1 MGLDKKSLD
10 KIKHEV
16 RKEISLWVGDK
27 EKLTAEFVKERAKLF
42 FDRMREQ
49 EKYLEVT
56 EADQNKII
64 ASLCSDYLGLGPIQ
78 TLMDDAEIT
87 EIMVNGP
94 DTIYIEKNGKKTKS
108 DIKFENEGHLRYI
121 VEKMI
126 SPTGKR
132 VDESYPYVDFA
143 LLDGSRVN
151 VILPPLSVGGATVTI
166 RKFLKTIEQVEDLV
180 KLGTIDERMAEFFVA
195 CVKARM
201 DILFSGATG
210 SGKTTTLEVL
220 SSYIEPQERIITIE
234 DALELTLRQEHVVR
248 LLTRAPNIEG
258 KGEVTPRDLFCNT
271 LRMRPMRIIL
281 GEIRGEEAM
290 DYLQALNS
298 GHRGSLAVIHASSP
312 SDALTRLETTA
323 LYASLN
329 LPAWAIREQISSGL
343 ELIIQHEQLIDG
355 TRKIT
360 YVTEVGRF
368 KDNQIA
374 LNDIFRYEVDEVTDD
389 FKVKGSFKACG
400 TPSFLP
406 LLAKK
411 GVKINPNIFKP
422 D

>member
-1 MGLDKKSLD
+1 MDLD
-10 KIKHEV
+10 KIKHEI
-16 RKEISLWVGDK
+16 RKEISLWIGDK
-27 EKLTAEFVKERAKLF
+27 EELTSDFVKERARLF
-42 FDRMREQ
+42 FVQAQEQ
-49 EKYLEVT
+49 EKYTDLSD
-56 EADQNKII
+56 ADKEKII
-64 ASLCSDYLGLGPIQ
+64 KSLCSDYLGLGPIQ
-78 TLMDDAEIT
+78 ELMDDENIT
-87 EIMVNGP
+87 EIMINGP
-94 DTIYIEKNGKKTKS
+94 ETVYIERGGKKSDTK
-108 DIKFENEGHLRYI
+108 IKFENEGHLRYI

-126 SPTGKR
+126 RPTGRR

-166 RKFLKTIEQVEDLV
+166 RKFLRSIEVVDDLIR
-180 KLGTIDERMAEFFVA
+180 LGTIDERMSKFFVA
-195 CVKARM
+195 CIKAR
-201 DILFSGATG
+201 INIIFSGATG

-220 SSYIEPQERIITIE
+220 SSYIDSQERIITIE
-234 DALELTLRQEHVVR
+234 DALELSLRQEHLVR
-248 LLTRAPNIEG
+248 LLTRPPNIEG

-312 SDALTRLETTA
+312 ADTITRLETTA

-329 LPAWAIREQISSGL
+329 LPTWAIRQQISSGL
-343 ELIIQHEQLIDG
+343 NLIVQHEQLIDG

-360 YVTEVGRF
+360 HLTEVGEL
-368 KDNQIA
+368 KDNNQIE
-374 LNDIFRYEVDEVTDD
+374 LKDLFRYEIEEVTDD
-389 FKVKGSFKACG
+389 FKVKGRFKACG
-400 TPSFLP
+400 KPTFFP
-406 LLAKK
+406 LFAKK
-411 GVKINPNIFKP
+411 GVKLDESIFKP